1 MMKTT
6 CKGREAYKIGLAFGH
21 MGQHEQEIV
30 PFLAWIAEREP
41 EVICEIGVSH
51 GALTRAFLEIA
62 GTRVIGVDDPRGDG
76 GLGDEVARD
85 RDNALWVASENAAYH
100 GVPLPSLSPISIDAV
115 RKVGPVDVLFIDG
128 DHRGDAP
135 LKDYEAYLP
144 LMAPNGV
151 IAFHDINSADHPG
164 VGRHFASVRYKHP
177 RSFTISAG
185 LSWGGIG
192 VVLLGEHA

>member
-1 MMKTT
+1 MITTT
-6 CKGREAYKIGLAFGH
+6 CKGREAYKIGIAFGH
-21 MGQHEQEIV
+21 MGQHEHEIV
-30 PFLAWIAEREP
+30 PFLAWVAERKP
-41 EVICEIGVSH
+41 IYVCEIGVSH

-62 GTRVIGVDDPRGDG
+62 PVVIGVDDPTGDG
-76 GLGDEVARD
+76 GLGEDFARARD
-85 RDNALWVASENAAYH
+85 AELGRVAGARY
-100 GVPLPSLSPISIDAV
+100 VPVPFPSLDTRALECFQFEL
-115 RKVGPVDVLFIDG
+115 DVLFIDG

-164 VGRHFASVRYKHP
+164 VGRHFASVRYRHP

-192 VVLLGEHA
+192 VILLGEGAA